1 MNDVY
6 MKEKVGKI
14 FSAHNNYLEKNLKKV
29 GKNMK
34 KHLQQIEKYAILRNS
49 RGLQGEKREETWTL
63 ETDSSRRTK
72 AAEAGIPPNH
82 LFYLRRSSV

>member
-6 MKEKVGKI
+6 MREICKEI
-14 FSAHNNYLEKNLKKV
+14 FPAHKNYLEKNLKKV

-72 AAEAGIPPNH
+72 AAEAGIPPNT